1 MSKWRWQGRKVFN
14 TLLGSLVLALIV
26 CFGVLALADR
36 NYGSVHLLLGNPSQA
51 TLVSTNASNYLMLK
65 PEYALSY
72 NRERGLPNW
81 VSWQL
86 NATWLG
92 RCTTPK

>member
-1 MSKWRWQGRKVFN
+1 
-14 TLLGSLVLALIV
+14 LGSLVLALIV

-72 NRERGLPNW
+72 NRARGLPNW

-92 RCTTPK
+92 THPAKITFVPIPPCPLVGTG

>member
-1 MSKWRWQGRKVFN
+1 MSKLLWQGRKVLN
-14 TLLGSLVLALIV
+14 TLLGALVLALIV

-51 TLVSTNASNYLMLK
+51 TLVSTHASNYLMLK

-72 NRERGLPNW
+72 NRYR
-81 VSWQL
+81 VYTSWSCARPQ
-86 NATWLG
+86 
-92 RCTTPK
+92 P